1 VLKAVPKPPK
11 PENRPGR
18 VLFKDLEES
27 QPTDLPEKESI
38 DIPPTPQTPDTPAEV
53 PVASQPTSCQIVNLE
68 PELPAKS
75 WYQPHS
81 ECGESDLSHSP
92 SCSSPSDFF
101 FENLPVSAAQNLL
114 GLPKAALKGLINGE
128 LSYLKLLIKFQSSE
142 PLYFK
147 LENYSQVEKMGLNV
161 AKAIYCVENARESFF
176 KISQLLLQKGRD
188 VFIPLLEH
196 SDFVNLSYKVWHFF
210 ELVSLRIFDQN
221 ALNSVFSLVAEIA
234 GVKLLFFGCFEVMR
248 NIEWEEII
256 RWAGSRLL
264 NVDKLSRLIQD
275 SLPRGYLNER
285 FLTPFVDQKL
295 EADKDL
301 KASLSPDVEILR
313 ELYRD
318 PYASD
323 GEGFEESEPYDSLP
337 RGYLNERFLTPF
349 VDQKL
354 EADKD
359 LEASLSPDVEILREL
374 YRDPYASDG
383 EGFEESEPYT

>member
-1 VLKAVPKPPK
+1 
-11 PENRPGR
+11 
-18 VLFKDLEES
+18 
-27 QPTDLPEKESI
+27 
-38 DIPPTPQTPDTPAEV
+38 
-53 PVASQPTSCQIVNLE
+53 
-68 PELPAKS
+68 
-75 WYQPHS
+75 
-81 ECGESDLSHSP
+81 
-92 SCSSPSDFF
+92 
-101 FENLPVSAAQNLL
+101 
-114 GLPKAALKGLINGE
+114 
-128 LSYLKLLIKFQSSE
+128 
-142 PLYFK
+142 
-147 LENYSQVEKMGLNV
+147 
-161 AKAIYCVENARESFF
+161 
-176 KISQLLLQKGRD
+176 
-188 VFIPLLEH
+188 LEH